1 MGGSM
6 RNTATRALSVAT
18 LSLAAAIQLSS
29 AEPAGARG
37 TSAAPEPAFSSQP
50 GTAAAAQPAAPP
62 SAPAS
67 GPAAGVA
74 PPSPPGASA
83 TLTGT
88 VRSYDARA
96 RTLELIAGVGMAL
109 RVVRI
114 SCPEGTPVRAEGAA
128 AGLSRLKPGDVV
140 RVDYAR
146 TPKENVAKS
155 IDLLPKPKPG
165 GAP

>member
-1 MGGSM
+1 M
-6 RNTATRALSVAT
+6 RDIPTCSVGATA
-18 LSLAAAIQLSS
+18 LAV
-29 AEPAGARG
+29 AGALLL
-37 TSAAPEPAFSSQP
+37 SAP
-50 GTAAAAQPAAPP
+50 AAAQPPVPP
-62 SAPAS
+62 SALAS
-67 GPAAGVA
+67 GPVGGGA
-74 PPSPPGASA
+74 PASPPGDAV

-88 VRSYDARA
+88 IRSNEART

-114 SCPEGTPVRAEGAA
+114 SCPEGTPVKAEGAA
-128 AGLSRLKPGDVV
+128 AGVSRLKPGDVV

-155 IDLLPKPKPG
+155 IELLPKPEPG